1 MTLSAHEIVRNQKN
15 IFCFTKSSISLSVS
29 FASMQ
34 ETTDEHFEEGLDM
47 RIIES
52 LAYRF
57 SVIAI
62 IASAAP
68 SRQES
73 KSALPSLLVPLG
85 EDLSRLKN
93 P

>member
-1 MTLSAHEIVRNQKN
+1 
-15 IFCFTKSSISLSVS
+15 
-29 FASMQ
+29 MQ
-34 ETTDEHFEEGLDM
+34 ETTDEHFEESLDM

-52 LAYRF
+52 MGYQF
-57 SVIAI
+57 SVYAI
-62 IASAAP
+62 ITSAAP